1 MSKHSLVRGCMQW
14 CEQGWKKPYISVY
27 ICARKNVKKMD
38 KKEWYR
44 IYSKLKCTVHISKNN
59 DAYLSLHLRF
69 ESYWR
74 QRYPGQGKMVQM

>member
-1 MSKHSLVRGCMQW
+1 
-14 CEQGWKKPYISVY
+14 
-27 ICARKNVKKMD
+27 MD

-44 IYSKLKCTVHISKNN
+44 IYSILKCTVHISKNN

-74 QRYPGQGKMVQM
+74 QRYPAQGKMVQM